1 MQYHIAIID
10 DERADIAYVRKITE
24 SWAEARDCT
33 LKVDTFPSAE
43 AFLFHYEEEKDY
55 DILLLDIEMG
65 AMDGVSMA
73 KAVRRDNE
81 AVQIIFITGYSDY
94 IAEGYEVSALHYL
107 LKPLKQEKLFEVL
120 DRAVSRIQRNE
131 KLLTIEVG
139 REMTLIP
146 LYEIIYIDVQKN
158 DVTIHAKKEY
168 TIRETLS
175 EIEKQLDDAFYRL
188 GRSAIVNL
196 NRISRITRTD
206 VYLKDGTCLPLPR
219 GQYDRLNREIIERI

>member
-81 AVQIIFITGYSDY
+81 AVQIIFI
-94 IAEGYEVSALHYL
+94 YL

-219 GQYDRLNREIIERI
+219 GQYDRLNRAIIERI

>member
-81 AVQIIFITGYSDY
+81 TVQIIFITGYSDY

-107 LKPLKQEKLFEVL
+107 LKPLKREKLFEVL

-131 KLLTIEVG
+131 KLLTIEFG

-146 LYEIIYIDVQKN
+146 LYEIVYIDVQKN

-168 TIRETLS
+168 TIRATLS

-196 NRISRITRTD
+196 NRISRVTKTD

-219 GQYDRLNREIIERI
+219 GQYDRLNRAIIDRV

>member
-81 AVQIIFITGYSDY
+81 TVQIIFITGYSDY

-120 DRAVSRIQRNE
+120 DRAVSRICRNE
-131 KLLTIEVG
+131 KTVSVEVSG
-139 REMTLIP
+139 EMVLIP
-146 LYEIIYIDVQKN
+146 LHEIRYIDVQRN
-158 DVTIHAKKEY
+158 NITIHAKQEY
-168 TIRETLS
+168 TVRETLS
-175 EIEKQLDDAFYRL
+175 RIEQQLDESFFRL

-196 NRISRITRTD
+196 NRISRVTKTD
-206 VYLKDGTCLPLPR
+206 VFLKDGDRLILPR
-219 GQYDRLNREIIERI
+219 GQYEPLNRAIIDRL